1 MREAV
6 LFIASLL
13 CSGAQPLLSES
24 HQQNIAVQV
33 CDEIGKYQRLHCL
46 GSENAAVDA
55 MLPDLEVTA
64 PLRGPAP
71 LRLVAQLCLGNGTEC
86 AAPGGGGGG
95 GGGSQGGRAVSPGG

>member
-13 CSGAQPLLSES
+13 CAGAQPRLSES

-33 CDEIGKYQRLHCL
+33 CDEIGKYQRQHCL

-55 MLPDLEVTA
+55 MLPDHEVTA
-64 PLRGPAP
+64 PLRGAAP

-95 GGGSQGGRAVSPGG
+95 GSQGGRAVSPGG

>member
-1 MREAV
+1 MKSV
-6 LFIASLL
+6 
-13 CSGAQPLLSES
+13 
-24 HQQNIAVQV
+24 NISV
-33 CDEIGKYQRLHCL
+33 CIV
-46 GSENAAVDA
+46 SENAAVDA

-95 GGGSQGGRAVSPGG
+95 QGGRAVSPGG